1 MYYGNQPQQPMMG
14 QVYPANFNADSIIL
28 ELNNASSAVMNGTA
42 DVFHVRDK
50 VLTMIREG
58 KLRMIGG
65 GQNRVAVE
73 LTPDD
78 SKYKAMLGI
87 NGPMILMVPV
97 KLPAGIKDN
106 QRAAWGYQQVFNQ
119 GLNNSP
125 YMVKIRQ
132 TYLPSVLIP
141 NTMILAQKRITR
153 IEDSKAVKLLLQ
165 QRASQNGLTPV
176 DADKY
181 LGSACRDLLLENPAI
196 YQQYVDLITAYDKH
210 FVMADLNPEF
220 SPWNFGFDIEANGQ
234 EVLKILDYGYLTYK
248 DKPNLCPHCGKELRY
263 CIPGEAFLRD
273 EKNRALANQVG
284 SFGQYSCK
292 NPQCSHRQNG
302 RIAPYIEPDISVFLR
317 YTEQR

>member
-28 ELNNASSAVMNGTA
+28 ELNNAISAVMNGTA

-153 IEDSKAVKLLLQ
+153 IEDSKAVKMLLQ

-196 YQQYVDLITAYDKH
+196 YQQYVDLITA
-210 FVMADLNPEF
+210 
-220 SPWNFGFDIEANGQ
+220 
-234 EVLKILDYGYLTYK
+234 
-248 DKPNLCPHCGKELRY
+248 
-263 CIPGEAFLRD
+263 
-273 EKNRALANQVG
+273 
-284 SFGQYSCK
+284 
-292 NPQCSHRQNG
+292 
-302 RIAPYIEPDISVFLR
+302 
-317 YTEQR
+317 

>member
-14 QVYPANFNADSIIL
+14 QSYPANFNADSVIL
-28 ELNNASSAVMNGTA
+28 ELNNAVSAVMNGTV

-50 VLTMIREG
+50 VLQMIQEG

-78 SKYKAMLGI
+78 SKYRAMLGI

-106 QRAAWGYQQVFNQ
+106 QRAAWGYRQVFHQ

-125 YMVKIRQ
+125 YMAKIRQ

-153 IEDSKAVKLLLQ
+153 IEDSLGVRALLQ
-165 QRASQNGLTPV
+165 SGKYDPV
-176 DADKY
+176 KQ

-196 YQQYVDLITAYDKH
+196 YRQYVDLITAYDKH

-220 SPWNFGFDIEANGQ
+220 SPWNFGFDMEANGT
-234 EVLKILDYGYLTYK
+234 ETLKILDYGYLTYK
-248 DKPNLCPHCGKELRY
+248 ERPNLCPHCGKELRY
-263 CIPGEAFLRD
+263 CIPGEAFLQD
-273 EKNRALANQVG
+273 ERNRALTNQVG

-292 NPQCSHRQNG
+292 NPQCTHRANG
-302 RIAPYIEPDISVFLR
+302 KIAPYMEPDITVFLR
-317 YTEQR
+317 YTEQ